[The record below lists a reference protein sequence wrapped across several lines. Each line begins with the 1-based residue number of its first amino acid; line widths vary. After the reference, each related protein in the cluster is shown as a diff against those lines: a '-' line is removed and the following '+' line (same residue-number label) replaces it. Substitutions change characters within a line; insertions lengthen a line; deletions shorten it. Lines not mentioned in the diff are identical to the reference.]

1 MISVIDYGLGN
12 VNAIVSAYF
21 QLGINCNIASKP
33 SDLKSSTHIILPG
46 VGSYD
51 HALQKIRTKGFEA
64 PLNELVLEQK
74 VKVLGICVGLQIM
87 TKNSDEG
94 SLSGFGWIDTDTKR
108 IMPNSQAEKNLKVPH
123 MGWNT
128 IQPSKECSLLQ
139 GINNDPFYF
148 LHSFALNDP
157 QKIYQSSTAMYGK
170 PLVASVS
177 HQNLYGTQFH
187 PEKSHHQGLRILKNF
202 YKL

>member
-51 HALQKIRTKGFEA
+51 HALQKIRSKDFEA

-87 TKNSDEG
+87 TNNSDEG
-94 SLSGFGWIDTDTKR
+94 SLSGFGWVDLDTKR
-108 IMPNSQAEKNLKVPH
+108 IMPNSKTGKKFKVPH
-123 MGWNT
+123 MGWNSVKL
-128 IQPSKECSLLQ
+128 SKECSLLQ
-139 GINNDPFYF
+139 GINNNPFYF

-157 QKIYQSSTAMYGK
+157 QKIYQSSTTMYGGS
-170 PLVASVS
+170 LVASVS

-187 PEKSHHQGLRILKNF
+187 PEKSHHQGLRIFKNF
-202 YKL
+202 YQL